1 MSIIYG
7 LLKDADSFNTGKI
20 FLGVQYIRTRC
31 GIHVYINIMVKFL
44 LRKRHSIYISLVDYS
59 T

>member
-1 MSIIYG
+1 MSTIYS
-7 LLKDADSFNTGKI
+7 LVKDADSFNTGKT
-20 FLGVQYIRTRC
+20 FLGIEYISTRC